1 MNASLLL
8 LPLLLDHVPGP
19 EMGGRGRYPAEEE
32 RALSA
37 LDELNKSLAA
47 RSPCRIN
54 TLPLLRDFDLSVDFG
69 EHGPGRMDNVLSV
82 FNH

>member
-47 RSPCRIN
+47 WSPCRIN
-54 TLPLLRDFDLSVDFG
+54 TLPLVRDFDLGPDFG
-69 EHGPGRMDNVLSV
+69 EH
-82 FNH
+82 

>member
-1 MNASLLL
+1 MYRA
-8 LPLLLDHVPGP
+8 PKWADADADA
-19 EMGGRGRYPAEEE
+19 RRPAEEE

-54 TLPLLRDFDLSVDFG
+54 TLPLLRDFDLGPDFG
-69 EHGPGRMDNVLSV
+69 EH
-82 FNH
+82 